1 MNGKKQY
8 LTLGNVDSQRD
19 WGHARDYV
27 YGMWLM
33 LQNDKPEDFVL
44 STGIT
49 TSVKNFVELCFEK
62 VGRPITWSGKGLNE
76 IGKDISTGEILVK
89 IDKKYVRPTEV
100 NILLGDSTKARNKLK
115 WEPKYDL
122 DSLVDSMI
130 DDNE

>member
-1 MNGKKQY
+1 
-8 LTLGNVDSQRD
+8 
-19 WGHARDYV
+19 
-27 YGMWLM
+27 MWLM

-49 TSVKNFVELCFEK
+49 TSVKNFVDLCFEK
-62 VGRPITWSGKGLNE
+62 VGRPIIWSGEGLNE
-76 IGKDISTGEILVK
+76 LGKDLSTGEVLVK